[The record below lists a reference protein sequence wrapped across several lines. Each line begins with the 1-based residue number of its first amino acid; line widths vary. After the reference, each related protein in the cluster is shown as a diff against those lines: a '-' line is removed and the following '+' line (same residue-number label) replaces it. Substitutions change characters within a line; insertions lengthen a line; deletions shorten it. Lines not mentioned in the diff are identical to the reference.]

1 MTARRV
7 AAPRGEAAQPAAG
20 PTLAAAIC
28 GRVPAVTTAERK
40 RPLISAN
47 MVTEARL
54 VTMPLISWLVYRG
67 FSTGNHDYLWF
78 ALAFGTLIGCT
89 DFVDGYL
96 ARKYGPTV
104 FGGLL
109 DPIADKVFIALA
121 YMPFADVGLVPVW
134 ACAFMFV
141 REFLVTALRSAYEQR
156 ALSLKTSYLAKAK
169 TWTQMQGI
177 GMMVLFPLIGDGRP
191 MTVIFI
197 VGIVGPLVAAAA
209 LYAIKKKLWRGAFW
223 MSLAFGAL
231 LGIHLHDTSW
241 TMKAMMGMI
250 VGITWLSGV
259 DYVIA
264 GFTQLRGRGDFNRS
278 DLVRLFASVAMPLTA
293 FAALTESPAP
303 AWPLITIISIELAV
317 GGLDNLLSHHKRA
330 AGAIAWGSRTLGVS
344 ALLGLAIAVPDQ
356 ATALVL
362 AAMAVSIV
370 GVGREFWRGSDYYLD
385 KRIRRREL
393 AAS

>member
-1 MTARRV
+1 MTTE
-7 AAPRGEAAQPAAG
+7 P
-20 PTLAAAIC
+20 
-28 GRVPAVTTAERK
+28 K

-54 VTMPLISWLVYRG
+54 VTMPLISWLIYRG
-67 FSTGNHDYLWF
+67 TAAGNDDYLWF

-121 YMPFADVGLVPVW
+121 YMPFADDQIGLVPVW

-177 GMMVLFPLIGDGRP
+177 GMLVLFPLIGRDRP
-191 MTVIFI
+191 MTVIFWI
-197 VGIVGPLVAAAA
+197 GILGPLVAAGA
-209 LYAIKKKLWRGAFW
+209 LYAVKKKLWRGAFW
-223 MSLAFGAL
+223 MSAAFVMVLA
-231 LGIHLHDTSW
+231 IHTHDPRW
-241 TMKAMMGMI
+241 TMKAVMGLI
-250 VGITWLSGV
+250 VGITWLSGL
-259 DYVIA
+259 DYVVS
-264 GFTQLRGRGDFNRS
+264 GWKQLRGRGDFNRA
-278 DLVRLFASVAMPLTA
+278 DLVRLLGSVALPLTA
-293 FAALTESPAP
+293 FGALTECPAP
-303 AWPLITIISIELAV
+303 AWALITMVSIELAG
-317 GGLDNLLSHHKRA
+317 GGLDNLLSHHRRA
-330 AGAIAWGSRTLGVS
+330 AGALTWGARTLGGS
-344 ALLGLAIAVPDQ
+344 ALLGLAIALPDQ
-356 ATALVL
+356 AKPLTL
-362 AAMAVSIV
+362 AAMAVSLV
-370 GVGREFWRGSDYYLD
+370 GVGWEFWRGRDYYLD

-393 AAS
+393 ASAG